1 MIWTRKNAVAEEQ
14 LGMNYLLDVN
24 SETQHKRRTWEKWEN
39 TENEK
44 VLTFDHVKILQQ
56 ESTLLFLYYNQNPV
70 FCSTKN
76 VSKKW
81 NFIQNAKLYF
91 Y

>member
-24 SETQHKRRTWEKWEN
+24 SETQHKRRTWDKWEN

-56 ESTLLFLYYNQNPV
+56 ESTLLFLYYNQNHV
-70 FCSTKN
+70 FSSTEN
-76 VSKKW
+76 VSKKR